1 MNLTTKLA
9 VLDQIYRIYDE
20 FSGKLN
26 VACHRYCAECCTRNV
41 TLTTL
46 EAYKIAD
53 SLISKGKSDLFGI
66 LEQQSD
72 KKRFQ
77 PKTTTNRLAE
87 ICMRGE
93 EPPDEENDASWGACP
108 FLTNKECPIYAVRPF
123 GCRCLVS
130 KQDCSQTGY
139 ADTDPFVFAV
149 NQVFLQF
156 IEHVDAQGFSGNFTD
171 MLLFM
176 ASDDKRKSYKNGKL
190 AHSDSKLI
198 PNAPIKILM
207 VFPEH
212 KAGIMP
218 ILQALQSI
226 NVPRDQA
233 DWV

>member
-1 MNLTTKLA
+1 MNLSTKLA
-9 VLDQIYRIYDE
+9 VLDQIYSSYDE
-20 FSGKLN
+20 FAGKLQ
-26 VACHRYCAECCTRNV
+26 VACRRYCAECCTRNV

-46 EAYKIAD
+46 EAYKIAEY
-53 SLISKGKSDLFGI
+53 LISKGKSDLFGV
-66 LEQQSD
+66 LEQASD

-108 FLTNKECPIYAVRPF
+108 FLTDKECPVYAVRPF
-123 GCRCLVS
+123 GCRCFVS

-156 IEHVDAQGFSGNFTD
+156 IEHIDAQGFSGNFTD
-171 MLLFM
+171 MLLLM
-176 ASDDKRKSYKNGKL
+176 SLDENRKSYKNGNL
-190 AHSDSKLI
+190 AHSDKGLI
-198 PNAPIKILM
+198 PNAQIKILM

-212 KAGIMP
+212 KAEIMP
-218 ILQALQSI
+218 ILHVLQNI
-226 NVPRDQA
+226 KG
-233 DWV
+233 